1 MSVTRTTIQE
11 IEPVP
16 PIAKWPAPLRS
27 HTVQFY
33 REDAFL
39 LDEISRFI
47 GTALGAGDAALVIAT
62 EDHREGLIQRLK
74 SKGLNTAMAIK
85 QGRFVLLDA
94 AETLAKFMR
103 DGQPDPND
111 FSEVVGRTI
120 TQIKG
125 NAGDGEPRVAA
136 FGEMVALL
144 WMEGN
149 GAAAI
154 QLEQL
159 WNDLAKTHSFSL
171 RCAYPIGGFDG
182 HDDSARFSTIC
193 AEHSG
198 VIPDEGYTSLAT
210 EGERLRSIAELQQKQ
225 QAHEALH
232 RTKEGLEKEVAERKE
247 AERKLLASERSLREL
262 SSHLLRLQDEERRRL
277 GRDLHDSVG
286 QYLAVLKMGL
296 DSLKGDMEASGDAA
310 DSRILE
316 CVALAEESIK
326 EVRTIS
332 YLLYPPMLEEMGLKT
347 AIPWYLEGFGKRSGI
362 ETKLEM
368 PAESVRLPRDV
379 EVAVFRVLQESLTNV
394 HRHSQSPSAHVRM
407 QIKDG
412 TILLEI
418 KDCGKGLPKDFLEET
433 RESSGTLGVGLRGM
447 RERMR
452 QLGGHLELSSS
463 ALGTTVL
470 ARVPCEEVRPA

>member
-1 MSVTRTTIQE
+1 MSITRTTIQHVE
-11 IEPVP
+11 
-16 PIAKWPAPLRS
+16 PIAPIANWSAPLRS

-33 REDAFL
+33 REDGFL

-47 GTALGAGDAALVIAT
+47 GTALGAGDAAV
-62 EDHREGLIQRLK
+62 
-74 SKGLNTAMAIK
+74 AIK
-85 QGRFVLLDA
+85 QGRFALLDA
-94 AETLAKFMR
+94 ADTLAEFMR
-103 DGQPDPND
+103 GGQPDPND
-111 FSEVVGRTI
+111 FAEVLGRTI
-120 TQIKG
+120 IQVKE
-125 NAGDGEPRVAA
+125 NAGGAERHVAA

-144 WMEGN
+144 WAEGN
-149 GAAAI
+149 APAAI

-171 RCAYPIGGFDG
+171 RCAYPMAGFDG
-182 HDDSARFSTIC
+182 HADTARFLAIC

-198 VIPDEGYTSLAT
+198 VIPDEGYTSLTT

-232 RTKEGLEKEVAERKE
+232 RTKERLEKEVAERKE

-296 DSLKGDMEASGDAA
+296 DSLKGDMEASGEGA

-368 PAESVRLPRDV
+368 PAESIRLPRDV

-418 KDCGKGLPKDFLEET
+418 KDCGKGLPNDFLEET
-433 RESSGTLGVGLRGM
+433 RESSRTLGVGLRGM

-452 QLGGHLELSSS
+452 QLGGQLELSSS
-463 ALGTTVL
+463 AVGTTVL
-470 ARVPCEEVRPA
+470 ARVPCEEIRSA

>member
-1 MSVTRTTIQE
+1 MSITRSTIHE
-11 IEPVP
+11 AEPVP
-16 PIAKWPAPLRS
+16 PIADWPAPLRS

-39 LDEISRFI
+39 LEEISRFI

-94 AETLAKFMR
+94 AETLARFMR
-103 DGQPDPND
+103 GGQPDPND
-111 FSEVVGRTI
+111 FSEVLGRTI
-120 TQIKG
+120 TQIKE
-125 NAGDGEPRVAA
+125 NAGGGERRVAA

-149 GAAAI
+149 GGAAI

-171 RCAYPIGGFDG
+171 RCAYPIGSFDG
-182 HDDSARFSTIC
+182 HDDSARFLTIC

-198 VIPDEGYTSLAT
+198 VIPDEGYTSLTT
-210 EGERLRSIAELQQKQ
+210 EGERLRNIAELQQKQ
-225 QAHEALH
+225 QAHEALQ
-232 RTKEGLEKEVAERKE
+232 RTKERLEKEVAERKE

-296 DSLKGDMEASGDAA
+296 DSLKGDMEASGKAA

-362 ETKLEM
+362 KTKLEM
-368 PAESVRLPRDV
+368 PAESIRLPRDV

-412 TILLEI
+412 AILLEI

-433 RESSGTLGVGLRGM
+433 RDSSRTLGVGLRGM

-452 QLGGHLELSSS
+452 QLELSSS

-470 ARVPCEEVRPA
+470 ARVPCEEVRSA